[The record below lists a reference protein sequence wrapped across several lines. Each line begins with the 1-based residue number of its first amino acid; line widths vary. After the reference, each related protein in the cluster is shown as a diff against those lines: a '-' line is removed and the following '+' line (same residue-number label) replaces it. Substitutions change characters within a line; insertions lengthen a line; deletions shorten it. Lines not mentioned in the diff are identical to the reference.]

1 MGDVLFATGKYNLA
15 PEAQILLAKLTGIIL
30 SHPGLNLGVE
40 GYTDN
45 VGSDDFNLKLSQQR
59 ADTVREYLIS
69 QGLPDVTVT
78 ATGFGKTNP
87 VNSND
92 TPAGRKKNRR
102 VEIIVSGEIIGQKVG
117 T

>member
-1 MGDVLFATGKYNLA
+1 
-15 PEAQILLAKLTGIIL
+15 LTGIIL

-45 VGSDDFNLKLSQQR
+45 VGSDEFNFKLSQQR

-78 ATGFGKTNP
+78 ASGFGKANF
-87 VNSND
+87 VDSND
-92 TPAGRKKNRR
+92 TAAGRKRNRR
-102 VEIIVSGEIIGQKVG
+102 VEIIISGEIIGQKIG